1 MLQHSR
7 ETAFILLIACSIPT
21 ASLADDS
28 VMAMCVELDSEE
40 VCDCASEAL
49 RTQIGRED
57 YAIYEAI
64 GTDYLARL
72 EAGEGRI
79 DAWTEASRTEAASLG
94 ISAVTLMGRTNEIGN
109 THRAAIKECG
119 G

>member
-1 MLQHSR
+1 M
-7 ETAFILLIACSIPT
+7 
-21 ASLADDS
+21 
-28 VMAMCVELDSEE
+28 ELDSET

-49 RTQIGRED
+49 RTQIGNED

-64 GTDYLARL
+64 GADYLARM
-72 EAGEGRI
+72 ETGESRI
-79 DAWTEASRTEAASLG
+79 DAWTEASRTEAAKLG
-94 ISAVTLMGRTNEIGN
+94 ISSVVLLGRTNEIGN